1 MKLSDLVKE
10 FDEIKSE
17 SFSKLSP
24 KMKDAVKELLQ
35 TVEENERDDSL
46 LEKVEKAII
55 IVSEKYNIEEI
66 QIREFIDKITSENM
80 EK

>member
-1 MKLSDLVKE
+1 MKISDLVKE

-66 QIREFIDKITSENM
+66 QIREFIDKITS
-80 EK
+80 

>member
-1 MKLSDLVKE
+1 MKISDLVKE

-55 IVSEKYNIEEI
+55 IVSEKYNIAEI

>member
-1 MKLSDLVKE
+1 MKISDLVKE